1 MIAED
6 EDLEP
11 DRTSTVRN
19 YTFDEVVAGL
29 SALGE
34 LDVARLDGISRG
46 LARTADM
53 EPKDLLHE
61 AVYRMVTKRTCP
73 VDVDIVGFAIQT
85 MKSIASTSYRRRR
98 QNLDEGVTSIPIAA
112 NDGGFDVADDAV
124 SPEEQAL
131 ARIFHGKCLAL
142 VDATVADDE
151 GCSSW
156 SWAFVTDFWVGSS
169 RSSWKRI
176 RRGWRLR
183 VDAWRTAFAGL
194 SQRVRPYEQGT

>member
-73 VDVDIVGFAIQT
+73 VDVDIVGFAIQR

-151 GCSSW
+151 ELQLLVMGLCDGLLGRQLEELLE
-156 SWAFVTDFWVGSS
+156 TDTKGLAAA
-169 RSSWKRI
+169 
-176 RRGWRLR
+176 RRRLANRLR
-183 VDAWRTAFAGL
+183 RAF
-194 SQRVRPYEQGT
+194 PEGTPV

>member
-11 DRTSTVRN
+11 DRTSNVRN

-61 AVYRMVTKRTCP
+61 AVHRMVTKRTCP
-73 VDVDIVGFAIQT
+73 VDVDIVSFTIQT

-131 ARIFHGKCLAL
+131 ARIFHGKCLEL
-142 VDATVADDE
+142 VDATLADDE
-151 GCSSW
+151 ELQLLVMGLCDGLLGRQLEELLE
-156 SWAFVTDFWVGSS
+156 TDTKGLAAA
-169 RSSWKRI
+169 
-176 RRGWRLR
+176 RRRLANRLR
-183 VDAWRTAFAGL
+183 RAFPEGAP
-194 SQRVRPYEQGT
+194 V

>member
-61 AVYRMVTKRTCP
+61 AVHRMVTKRTCP
-73 VDVDIVGFAIQT
+73 VDVDIVSFTIQT

-98 QNLDEGVTSIPIAA
+98 QNLEEGVTSIPIAA

-131 ARIFHGKCLAL
+131 ARIFHGKCLEL

-151 GCSSW
+151 ELQLLVMGLCDGLLGRQLEELLE
-156 SWAFVTDFWVGSS
+156 TDTKGLAAA
-169 RSSWKRI
+169 
-176 RRGWRLR
+176 RRRLANRLR
-183 VDAWRTAFAGL
+183 RAFPDGAP
-194 SQRVRPYEQGT
+194 V

>member
-1 MIAED
+1 VIAED

-85 MKSIASTSYRRRR
+85 MKSIASTYYRRRR

-124 SPEEQAL
+124 SPEELAL

-151 GCSSW
+151 ELQLLVMGLCDGLLGRQLEELLE
-156 SWAFVTDFWVGSS
+156 TDKKGLAAA
-169 RSSWKRI
+169 
-176 RRGWRLR
+176 RRRLANRLR
-183 VDAWRTAFAGL
+183 RAFPAGAP
-194 SQRVRPYEQGT
+194 V

>member
-1 MIAED
+1 VIAED

-151 GCSSW
+151 ELQLLVLGLCDGLLGRQLEELLE
-156 SWAFVTDFWVGSS
+156 TDTKGLAAA
-169 RSSWKRI
+169 
-176 RRGWRLR
+176 RRRLANRLR
-183 VDAWRTAFAGL
+183 RAF
-194 SQRVRPYEQGT
+194 PEGTPV

>member
-29 SALGE
+29 STLGE

-124 SPEEQAL
+124 SPEERAL

-151 GCSSW
+151 ELQLLVMGLCDGLLGRQLEELLE
-156 SWAFVTDFWVGSS
+156 TDTKGLAAA
-169 RSSWKRI
+169 
-176 RRGWRLR
+176 RRRLANRLR
-183 VDAWRTAFAGL
+183 RAF
-194 SQRVRPYEQGT
+194 PEGTPV

>member
-29 SALGE
+29 STLGE

-151 GCSSW
+151 ELQLLVMGLCDGLLGRQLEELLE
-156 SWAFVTDFWVGSS
+156 TDTKGLAAA
-169 RSSWKRI
+169 
-176 RRGWRLR
+176 RRRLANRLR
-183 VDAWRTAFAGL
+183 RAFA
-194 SQRVRPYEQGT
+194 EGTPV

>member
-11 DRTSTVRN
+11 DRTSAVRN

-61 AVYRMVTKRTCP
+61 AVHRMVTKRTCP
-73 VDVDIVGFAIQT
+73 VDVDIVSFTIQT

-131 ARIFHGKCLAL
+131 ARIFHGKCLEL

-151 GCSSW
+151 ELQLLVMGLCDGLLGRQLEELLE
-156 SWAFVTDFWVGSS
+156 TDTKGLAAA
-169 RSSWKRI
+169 
-176 RRGWRLR
+176 RRRLANRLR
-183 VDAWRTAFAGL
+183 RAFPEGAP
-194 SQRVRPYEQGT
+194 V

>member
-151 GCSSW
+151 ELQLLVMGLCDGLLGRQLEELLE
-156 SWAFVTDFWVGSS
+156 TDTKGLAAA
-169 RSSWKRI
+169 
-176 RRGWRLR
+176 RRRLANRLR
-183 VDAWRTAFAGL
+183 RAF
-194 SQRVRPYEQGT
+194 PEGTPV

>member
-6 EDLEP
+6 ENLEP

-19 YTFDEVVAGL
+19 YTSDEVVAGL

-46 LARTADM
+46 LARIADM

-112 NDGGFDVADDAV
+112 NDGRFDVADDAV

-151 GCSSW
+151 KLQLLVMGLCDGLLGRELEELLE
-156 SWAFVTDFWVGSS
+156 TDTKGLAAA
-169 RSSWKRI
+169 
-176 RRGWRLR
+176 RRRLANRLR
-183 VDAWRTAFAGL
+183 RAFPAGAP
-194 SQRVRPYEQGT
+194 V

>member
-1 MIAED
+1 VIAED

-61 AVYRMVTKRTCP
+61 AVHRMVTKRTCP
-73 VDVDIVGFAIQT
+73 VDVDIVSFTIQT

-98 QNLDEGVTSIPIAA
+98 QNLEEGVTSIPIAA

-131 ARIFHGKCLAL
+131 ARIFHGKCLEL

-151 GCSSW
+151 ELQLLVMGLCDGLLGRQLEELLE
-156 SWAFVTDFWVGSS
+156 TDTKGLAAA
-169 RSSWKRI
+169 
-176 RRGWRLR
+176 RRRLANRLR
-183 VDAWRTAFAGL
+183 RAFPDGAP
-194 SQRVRPYEQGT
+194 V

>member
-85 MKSIASTSYRRRR
+85 MKSIASTYYRRRR

-124 SPEEQAL
+124 SPEELAL

-151 GCSSW
+151 ELQLLVMGLCDGLLGRQLEELLE
-156 SWAFVTDFWVGSS
+156 TDKKGLAAA
-169 RSSWKRI
+169 
-176 RRGWRLR
+176 RRRLANRLR
-183 VDAWRTAFAGL
+183 RAFPAGAP
-194 SQRVRPYEQGT
+194 V

>member
-61 AVYRMVTKRTCP
+61 AVHRMVTKRTCP
-73 VDVDIVGFAIQT
+73 VDVDIVSFTIQT

-98 QNLDEGVTSIPIAA
+98 QNLEEGVTSIPIAA

-131 ARIFHGKCLAL
+131 ARIFHGKCLEL

-151 GCSSW
+151 ELQLLVMGLCDGLLGRQLEELLE
-156 SWAFVTDFWVGSS
+156 TDTKGLAAA
-169 RSSWKRI
+169 RI
-176 RRGWRLR
+176 RLANRLR
-183 VDAWRTAFAGL
+183 RAFPDGAP
-194 SQRVRPYEQGT
+194 V

>member
-1 MIAED
+1 VIAED

-151 GCSSW
+151 ELQLLVMGLCDGLLGRQLEELLE
-156 SWAFVTDFWVGSS
+156 TDTKGLAAA
-169 RSSWKRI
+169 
-176 RRGWRLR
+176 RRRLANRLR
-183 VDAWRTAFAGL
+183 RAF
-194 SQRVRPYEQGT
+194 PEGTPV

>member
-1 MIAED
+1 
-6 EDLEP
+6 
-11 DRTSTVRN
+11 
-19 YTFDEVVAGL
+19 
-29 SALGE
+29 
-34 LDVARLDGISRG
+34 
-46 LARTADM
+46 M

-151 GCSSW
+151 ELQLLVMGLCDGLLGRQLEELLE
-156 SWAFVTDFWVGSS
+156 TDTKGLAAA
-169 RSSWKRI
+169 
-176 RRGWRLR
+176 RRRLANRLR
-183 VDAWRTAFAGL
+183 RAF
-194 SQRVRPYEQGT
+194 PEGTPV